1 MNLLSSSVIVY
12 ITPKVNNNL
21 TTTLLLSRPRESQ
34 QKVKEN
40 LNLSQ
45 FVKELVEANIVFK
58 VAGEILYWNERLF
71 VCLTI
76 ESL

>member
-12 ITPKVNNNL
+12 ITLLKVNNNL
-21 TTTLLLSRPRESQ
+21 TTTLLLSGPRESQ

-45 FVKELVEANIVFK
+45 SVKELVENKCCILKSLEKYCIVF
-58 VAGEILYWNERLF
+58 
-71 VCLTI
+71 
-76 ESL
+76 

>member
-12 ITPKVNNNL
+12 ITLKVNN
-21 TTTLLLSRPRESQ
+21 TTLLLSGPRESQ

-45 FVKELVEANIVFK
+45 FVKELVENKCCILKSQEKYCIVF
-58 VAGEILYWNERLF
+58 
-71 VCLTI
+71 
-76 ESL
+76 

>member
-12 ITPKVNNNL
+12 VTPKLNNNL
-21 TTTLLLSRPRESQ
+21 TTTLLLSGPRESQ

-45 FVKELVEANIVFK
+45 FVKELEENKCCILKSQEKYCIVF
-58 VAGEILYWNERLF
+58 
-71 VCLTI
+71 
-76 ESL
+76 

>member
-12 ITPKVNNNL
+12 TTLLKVNNNL
-21 TTTLLLSRPRESQ
+21 TTTLLLSGPRESQ

-45 FVKELVEANIVFK
+45 FVKELVENKCCILKSQEKYCIVF
-58 VAGEILYWNERLF
+58 
-71 VCLTI
+71 
-76 ESL
+76 

>member
-12 ITPKVNNNL
+12 ITLLKVNNNL
-21 TTTLLLSRPRESQ
+21 TTTLLLSSPRESQ

-45 FVKELVEANIVFK
+45 FVKELVENK
-58 VAGEILYWNERLF
+58 CCILKSLYLPA
-71 VCLTI
+71 VC
-76 ESL
+76 

>member
-12 ITPKVNNNL
+12 ITLKVNNNL
-21 TTTLLLSRPRESQ
+21 TTTLLLSGPRESQ

-45 FVKELVEANIVFK
+45 FVKELVENKCCILKSQEKYCIVF
-58 VAGEILYWNERLF
+58 
-71 VCLTI
+71 
-76 ESL
+76 

>member
-12 ITPKVNNNL
+12 ITLLKVNNNL
-21 TTTLLLSRPRESQ
+21 TTTLLLSGPRESQ

-45 FVKELVEANIVFK
+45 FVKELVENKCCILKSLEKYCIVF
-58 VAGEILYWNERLF
+58 
-71 VCLTI
+71 
-76 ESL
+76 